1 MKYIA
6 QYRQESR
13 CYNET
18 LKGRLT
24 LEGLRAYWR
33 NFQILSKL
41 PRLTVSALQLTALVL
56 LDCGAEDIPI

>member
-1 MKYIA
+1 MNYIA

-41 PRLTVSALQLTALVL
+41 PHLTGDTIYASQCEHSQ
-56 LDCGAEDIPI
+56 D